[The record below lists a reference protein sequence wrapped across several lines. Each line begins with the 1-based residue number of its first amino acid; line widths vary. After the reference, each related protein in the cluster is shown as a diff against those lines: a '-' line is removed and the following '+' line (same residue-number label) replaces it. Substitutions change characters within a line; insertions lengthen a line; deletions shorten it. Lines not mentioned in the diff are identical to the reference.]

1 MEPVFDPRPVV
12 LRGRHVRLE
21 PLSRTHA
28 ADLLRAGSDPD
39 IWRYMPRGPLHDRAD
54 IDRFIAEAV
63 AEMDSGQQ
71 IPFAIVDAQS
81 GTAIGST
88 RYLELRR
95 AHRALEIGWTWI
107 ATAHQR
113 TPVNTQCKLLLIEHA
128 FEALGA
134 VRVQFRTDA
143 RNVRSQTAIDRIG
156 AHREGV
162 LRKSMI
168 LWDGFVR
175 DTVYFSIVDD
185 QWPAVKRRLLAMLG
199 TPSGET
205 SP

>member
-1 MEPVFDPRPVV
+1 MKPVFDPKPVT

-21 PLSRTHA
+21 PLAQTHA
-28 ADLLRAGSDPD
+28 SDLLRAGSDPD

-63 AEMDSGQQ
+63 AEMDSGRQ

-143 RNVRSQTAIDRIG
+143 RNVRSQTAIARIG

-185 QWPAVKRRLLAMLG
+185 QWPAVKRRLLAMLA

>member
-21 PLSRTHA
+21 PLSQTHA
-28 ADLLRAGSDPD
+28 AELLRAGSDPD

-54 IDRFIAEAV
+54 IDRYIAEAL
-63 AEMDSGQQ
+63 AEMESGRQ

-81 GTAIGST
+81 GVAIGST
-88 RYLELRR
+88 RYLEIRR

-128 FEALGA
+128 FETLGA

-143 RNVRSQTAIDRIG
+143 RNVRSQTAIARIG
-156 AHREGV
+156 GHREGV

-185 QWPAVKRRLLAMLG
+185 QWPAVKRRLLAMPG
-199 TPSGET
+199 IPTGET